1 MKIEVVPLA
10 GLILG
15 VLFFDKKWHNDEQDQ
30 TYFEIIFCLGIL
42 GIKLVWY
49 DS

>member
-15 VLFFDKKWHNDEQDQ
+15 VLFFDQKWQDQ
-30 TYFEIIFCLGIL
+30 EEQNLDGTTHRQIS
-42 GIKLVWY
+42 IKRSRLEKNC
-49 DS
+49 

>member
-15 VLFFDKKWHNDEQDQ
+15 VLFFDQKWQDQ
-30 TYFEIIFCLGIL
+30 EEQTFFEIVICLGIL
-42 GIKLVWY
+42 GIKFRWY